1 MIKYSFCKVSTMFSN
16 GKGTMERDFF
26 PWSKTWKTVRQTR
39 NQVAASAHKGATVPL
54 WTNYVKH
61 HNDRTVVSQ
70 LRRMCDEKGGS
81 VCHLVS
87 ECKKLAHKHIHIGNC
102 VSYSS
107 LKGWEGGISIYQ
119 KVLSYFGIWLSNWPD
134 NVVEARGPDI
144 IVLNK
149 TENKSWL
156 WRLLSLGIVGYMKR
170 NLKKTKNI
178 RIWNGRLDWECGV

>member
-1 MIKYSFCKVSTMFSN
+1 MFSN
-16 GKGTMERDFF
+16 RSGTMERDFL
-26 PWSKTWKTVRQTR
+26 PRSKTWKTVRQTR
-39 NQVAASAHKGATVPL
+39 NQVAAYAHKGVTVPL

-70 LRRMCDEKGGS
+70 LRRMCNEKGGS

-87 ECKKLAHKHIHIGNC
+87 ECKKLAQKHIHIGNC

-107 LKGWEGGISIYQ
+107 LKGRKSGISIYQ
-119 KVLSYFGIWLSNWPD
+119 KVLWKMSYFGIWPSSWPD
-134 NVVEARGPDI
+134 NAVEARRPDI

-156 WRLLSLGIVGYMKR
+156 WTLLSLGIVGYMKK

-178 RIWNGRLDWECGV
+178 RIWSGRLDWECGV